1 MTVFCFECGRQN
13 FDPITFQCFL
23 FIWRH
28 FPKHT
33 PWVLFQMDIWNIPS
47 VVSVQRH
54 PKNFR
59 ISSIKFPTF
68 VMDNILFDRTEYR
81 VFRLMFTDKSE
92 CTYVKDTVKWN
103 LCLRPLKVMK
113 DCPGKLR
120 VVISQYGFS
129 YSPGGHSHIKPPASR
144 FTHLPPFLHTPGT
157 HRPDE
162 ALSSQC
168 SPEGE

>member
-1 MTVFCFECGRQN
+1 M
-13 FDPITFQCFL
+13 P
-23 FIWRH
+23 
-28 FPKHT
+28 
-33 PWVLFQMDIWNIPS
+33 
-47 VVSVQRH
+47 
-54 PKNFR
+54 
-59 ISSIKFPTF
+59 
-68 VMDNILFDRTEYR
+68 
-81 VFRLMFTDKSE
+81 TDKSE
-92 CTYVKDTVKWN
+92 RTYMKDTVKWN

-129 YSPGGHSHIKPPASR
+129 YSPAGHSHMKPPASR

-168 SPEGE
+168 SPVEG